1 MYPHISSPFSQAIQS
16 QKAESDK
23 MKAKLR
29 RLEEDNTK
37 KDRQIE
43 QLLDPAKVMSSC
55 QQIQQQRW
63 AWIVYMSY
71 YIPFIE

>member
-1 MYPHISSPFSQAIQS
+1 MYVAFICEASTLKFHVCSPFSQNIQS

-29 RLEEDNTK
+29 RLEEESTK

-43 QLLDPAKVMSSC
+43 QLLDPVKVMSKP
-55 QQIQQQRW
+55 QQIQQQR
-63 AWIVYMSY
+63 
-71 YIPFIE
+71 